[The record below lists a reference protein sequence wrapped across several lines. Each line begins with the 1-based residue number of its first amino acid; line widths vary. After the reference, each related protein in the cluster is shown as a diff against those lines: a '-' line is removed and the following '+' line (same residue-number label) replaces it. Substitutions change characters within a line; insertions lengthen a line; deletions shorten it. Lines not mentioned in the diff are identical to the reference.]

1 MRLQC
6 NVKFLLDRSDPVL
19 AQTEHLHPQ
28 LGRLQHLDWLG
39 QLGQLGQPGQPY
51 QLGQPCF
58 ERLERDTPLEINRF
72 DSSHKRL
79 WGERG
84 GDQPVHKR
92 GGKEKSA
99 ARRVSRKASSHYM
112 CAYYSLLYLK
122 RRLKRGTPHICVWH
136 WPSTGEC
143 SLLQRGMS
151 CKQSH
156 FRSAMPQEASIY
168 LPYQETPLYVFRVD
182 LWRLLCQLL
191 SSLWILSTFPISVVV
206 VIIAQILSTRFL
218 LTDWLVEVNQLHSRH
233 FVFLF
238 ALFNFLQGLGS
249 ICIVEQAVHTC
260 RVCSQSHLQQAVIQS

>member
-1 MRLQC
+1 MRIQC

-51 QLGQPCF
+51 QLGQPRF

-112 CAYYSLLYLK
+112 CVPTTVCYISRDVSREAPPTYVCGIGRLPGSVVCYS
-122 RRLKRGTPHICVWH
+122 
-136 WPSTGEC
+136 GEC
-143 SLLQRGMS
+143 HVSKVIFAQQCHR
-151 CKQSH
+151 K
-156 FRSAMPQEASIY
+156 PASTYQKHI
-168 LPYQETPLYVFRVD
+168 YQETPLYVFRVD

-206 VIIAQILSTRFL
+206 VIIAQILSTRFCWQIDL
-218 LTDWLVEVNQLHSRH
+218 W
-233 FVFLF
+233 
-238 ALFNFLQGLGS
+238 
-249 ICIVEQAVHTC
+249 IPMWK
-260 RVCSQSHLQQAVIQS
+260 